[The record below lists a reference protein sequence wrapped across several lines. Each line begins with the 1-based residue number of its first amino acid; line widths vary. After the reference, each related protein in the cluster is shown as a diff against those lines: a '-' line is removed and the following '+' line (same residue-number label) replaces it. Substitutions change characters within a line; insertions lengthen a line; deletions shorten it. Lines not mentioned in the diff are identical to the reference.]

1 MKLFELKQIIR
12 EEIDN
17 LLSEGVKFHLNNKI
31 PVNEN
36 IFRPG
41 STKYFELFAEVRKLS
56 RNGLY
61 KLDENEKYWI
71 NETDIGE
78 FALYEGKKAG
88 YFSGG
93 SVDVGF
99 NGAGFFQ
106 VKAWKGAN
114 SFEAAAATNGAEIGM
129 SNVIGLTPGDSTASP
144 PGLPADLAGLEA
156 FSLTVVPEP
165 GTIALAVL
173 GLAAFFVRRRK

>member
-1 MKLFELKQIIR
+1 MKKLVALLACTVIATSAFAQGTVNFTNLKPTKQILTDAAGAKL
-12 EEIDN
+12 EGAWAQLYAGKAADN
-17 LLSEGVKFHLNNKI
+17 LSAVGS
-31 PVNEN
+31 PV
-36 IFRPG
+36 
-41 STKYFELFAEVRKLS
+41 
-56 RNGLY
+56 
-61 KLDENEKYWI
+61 
-71 NETDIGE
+71 
-78 FALYEGKKAG
+78 ALYEGKKAG

-114 SFEAAAATNGAEIGM
+114 SFEAASATNGAEIGM

-173 GLAAFFVRRRK
+173 GLAAFFFRRRK

>member
-1 MKLFELKQIIR
+1 MKKLVALLACTVIATSAFAQGTVNFTNLKPTKQILTDAAGAKL
-12 EEIDN
+12 EGAWAQLYAGKAADN
-17 LLSEGVKFHLNNKI
+17 LSAVGS
-31 PVNEN
+31 PV
-36 IFRPG
+36 
-41 STKYFELFAEVRKLS
+41 
-56 RNGLY
+56 
-61 KLDENEKYWI
+61 
-71 NETDIGE
+71 
-78 FALYEGKKAG
+78 ALYEGKKAG

-106 VKAWKGAN
+106 VKGWKGADTY
-114 SFEAAAATNGAEIGM
+114 EAAAATNGAEVGM

>member
-1 MKLFELKQIIR
+1 MKKLVALLACTVIATSAFAQGTVNFTNLKPTKQILTDAAGAKL
-12 EEIDN
+12 EGAWAQLYAGKAADS
-17 LLSEGVKFHLNNKI
+17 LSAVGS
-31 PVNEN
+31 PV
-36 IFRPG
+36 
-41 STKYFELFAEVRKLS
+41 
-56 RNGLY
+56 
-61 KLDENEKYWI
+61 
-71 NETDIGE
+71 
-78 FALYEGKKAG
+78 ALYEGKKAG

-114 SFEAAAATNGAEIGM
+114 SFEAASATNGAEVGM

>member
-1 MKLFELKQIIR
+1 MKKLVALLACTVIATSAFAQGTVNFTNLKPTKQILTDAAGAKL
-12 EEIDN
+12 EGAWAQLYAGKAADN
-17 LLSEGVKFHLNNKI
+17 LSAVGS
-31 PVNEN
+31 PV
-36 IFRPG
+36 
-41 STKYFELFAEVRKLS
+41 
-56 RNGLY
+56 
-61 KLDENEKYWI
+61 
-71 NETDIGE
+71 
-78 FALYEGKKAG
+78 ALYEGKKAG

-114 SFEAAAATNGAEIGM
+114 SFEAASATNGAEIGM

-165 GTIALAVL
+165 GTIALAGL

>member
-1 MKLFELKQIIR
+1 MK
-12 EEIDN
+12 
-17 LLSEGVKFHLNNKI
+17 
-31 PVNEN
+31 
-36 IFRPG
+36 
-41 STKYFELFAEVRKLS
+41 A
-56 RNGLY
+56 
-61 KLDENEKYWI
+61 
-71 NETDIGE
+71 
-78 FALYEGKKAG
+78 KKAG

-93 SVDVGF
+93 STDVGF

-114 SFEAAAATNGAEIGM
+114 SFEAAAGTNGAEIGM

>member
-1 MKLFELKQIIR
+1 MKKLVALLACTVIATSAFAQGTVNFTNLKPTKQILTDAAGAKL
-12 EEIDN
+12 EGAWAQLYAGKAADN
-17 LLSEGVKFHLNNKI
+17 LSAVGS
-31 PVNEN
+31 PV
-36 IFRPG
+36 
-41 STKYFELFAEVRKLS
+41 
-56 RNGLY
+56 
-61 KLDENEKYWI
+61 
-71 NETDIGE
+71 
-78 FALYEGKKAG
+78 ALYEGKKAG

-114 SFEAAAATNGAEIGM
+114 SFEAAKATNGAEVGM

>member
-1 MKLFELKQIIR
+1 MKKIVALFACTLIATSAFAQGTINFNNTKPNKQIIT
-12 EEIDN
+12 DAAGDPATGGFAQ
-17 LLSEGVKFHLNNKI
+17 LYAGTTADSLSAVGS
-31 PVNEN
+31 PVAL
-36 IFRPG
+36 G
-41 STKYFELFAEVRKLS
+41 S
-56 RNGLY
+56 
-61 KLDENEKYWI
+61 
-71 NETDIGE
+71 
-78 FALYEGKKAG
+78 GKRAG
-88 YFSGG
+88 YVTAG

-106 VKAWKGAN
+106 VKAWKGADT
-114 SFEAAAATNGAEIGM
+114 FEAALESGM

-156 FSLTVVPEP
+156 FSLTVIPEP

>member
-1 MKLFELKQIIR
+1 MKKLVALLACTVIATSAFAQGTVNFTNLKPTKQILTDAAGAKL
-12 EEIDN
+12 EGAWAQLYAGKASDN
-17 LLSEGVKFHLNNKI
+17 LSAVGS
-31 PVNEN
+31 PV
-36 IFRPG
+36 
-41 STKYFELFAEVRKLS
+41 
-56 RNGLY
+56 
-61 KLDENEKYWI
+61 
-71 NETDIGE
+71 
-78 FALYEGKKAG
+78 ALYEGKKAG

-114 SFEAAAATNGAEIGM
+114 SFEAASATNGAEVGM

>member
-1 MKLFELKQIIR
+1 MKKLVALLACTVIATSAFAQGTVNFTNLKPTKQILTDAAGAKL
-12 EEIDN
+12 EGAWAQLYAGKAADN
-17 LLSEGVKFHLNNKI
+17 LSAVGS
-31 PVNEN
+31 PV
-36 IFRPG
+36 
-41 STKYFELFAEVRKLS
+41 
-56 RNGLY
+56 
-61 KLDENEKYWI
+61 
-71 NETDIGE
+71 
-78 FALYEGKKAG
+78 ALYEGKKAG

-114 SFEAAAATNGAEIGM
+114 SFEAASATNGAEIGM